1 MTAFFQKL
9 RQSEF
14 RTEWCCVAG
23 TILVDAIWARFIGFH
38 LLLGWTSLLMIAAIA
53 AAYGLVRGPCS
64 ARLGL
69 LAEYFCLSLAG
80 SAALLVFSYLSLAS
94 APGPLADQQLLA
106 ADRALGF
113 DWLSLYR
120 ALMEHGTLATV
131 GKLIYDSLLVQ
142 GLYCTILLS
151 LMQQRPQMK
160 ELWRLTFGASVMCCL
175 IGMLFPAL
183 GPYKV
188 FGLDAQGMFL
198 PDMEHLLSHRNLNFA
213 LGSMTGVVCFPSLHT
228 AMALAYPYGLRRTG
242 PIFYIFAGL
251 NVLMM
256 FTIPFFGG
264 HYLVDMIGGAA
275 VMLAALAIARISV
288 FGWGARDNTRS
299 AKLAQTLA

>member
-1 MTAFFQKL
+1 MTALFQKL

-14 RTEWCCVAG
+14 RAEWCAVAAAIG
-23 TILVDAIWARFIGFH
+23 VDAIWARAIGFH
-38 LLLGWTSLLMIAAIA
+38 LLLGWQSGLVIAGIA
-53 AAYGLVRGPCS
+53 AAYGLVRGFFS

-69 LAEYFCLSLAG
+69 LAEYVCLSLAG

-113 DWLSLYR
+113 DWISLYR
-120 ALMEHGTLATV
+120 GLMAHGFLAAT
-131 GKLIYDSLLVQ
+131 GKLVYQSLLLQ

-160 ELWRLTFGASVMCCL
+160 ELWRLTFTVSVMCCL

-183 GPYKV
+183 GPYKD
-188 FGLDAQGMFL
+188 FGLDSEGVFL
-198 PDMEHLLSHRNLNFA
+198 PDMEHLLSHHDLTFA
-213 LGSMTGVVCFPSLHT
+213 PGSMTGVVCFPSLHT

-251 NVLMM
+251 NFLML

-264 HYLVDMIGGAA
+264 HYLVDMIAGAG
-275 VMLAALAIARISV
+275 VMLAALGFARISV
-288 FGWGARDNTRS
+288 FGWRARQSSR
-299 AKLAQTLA
+299 AAGLAENPA

>member
-14 RTEWCCVAG
+14 RTEWCCVAV

-64 ARLGL
+64 ARLGF

-94 APGPLADQQLLA
+94 APGPLADQKLLA

-131 GKLIYDSLLVQ
+131 GKLIYDSLLGKSGALRLKGAQDWKRFELIRPVPESQEVTLSISLQ
-142 GLYCTILLS
+142 GFG
-151 LMQQRPQMK
+151 
-160 ELWRLTFGASVMCCL
+160 EL
-175 IGMLFPAL
+175 
-183 GPYKV
+183 
-188 FGLDAQGMFL
+188 
-198 PDMEHLLSHRNLNFA
+198 
-213 LGSMTGVVCFPSLHT
+213 
-228 AMALAYPYGLRRTG
+228 
-242 PIFYIFAGL
+242 
-251 NVLMM
+251 
-256 FTIPFFGG
+256 
-264 HYLVDMIGGAA
+264 LVDDVRIA
-275 VMLAALAIARISV
+275 VFELRPDAPTTPA
-288 FGWGARDNTRS
+288 NRS
-299 AKLAQTLA
+299 AVEPVRFSPLDVRRLNPLQKKK